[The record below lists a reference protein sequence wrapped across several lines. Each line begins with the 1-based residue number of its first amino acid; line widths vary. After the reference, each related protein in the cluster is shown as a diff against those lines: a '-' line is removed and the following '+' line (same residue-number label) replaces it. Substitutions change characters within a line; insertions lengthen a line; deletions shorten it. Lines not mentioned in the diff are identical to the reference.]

1 MAVDGDSFRALMR
14 QFPAGVT
21 IVTFDDGD
29 TLGGLTVSSFCS
41 LSMDPPLVLVC
52 IDHDVASHDAIARA
66 GTFGVSVCTTDQGQL
81 ALDFANPEQDKQALL
96 EATPHSLADG
106 GAPLLDGCV
115 ATMACSVVAAH
126 EAGDHTIYVGQVKS
140 GTVDES
146 REPLAYC
153 RSGLGSFTPA

>member
-1 MAVDGDSFRALMR
+1 MAVEGDIFRALMR

-21 IVTFDDGD
+21 IVTFDDGG

-41 LSMDPPLVLVC
+41 LSLEPPLVLVC
-52 IDHDVASHDAIARA
+52 IDRGVASHDAIARA
-66 GTFGVSVCTTDQGQL
+66 GKFGVSVCSAEQGGL
-81 ALDFANPEQDKQALL
+81 AWDFANPQKEKQALL

-106 GAPLLDGCV
+106 VPLLEGCV
-115 ATMACSVVAAH
+115 ATMSCRVVGTHA
-126 EAGDHTIYVGQVKS
+126 AGDHTIYVGQVES

-146 REPLAYC
+146 REPLVYC